1 MSNELLAIIG
11 GLVTFLLS
19 VNGWYFRSI
28 VTSLTEIKVTLAQLN
43 ESHENS
49 LQLVDKHDRE
59 IEKMRDRLYKVEA
72 YMAVTFDDKEH

>member
-59 IEKMRDRLYKVEA
+59 IEKMRDRIYKLEA
-72 YMAVTFDDKEH
+72 YMAVSFDDKEH